1 MAVTEVVTTKVVLAE
16 ELQHMVLAEAVAVLV
31 ETGQVL
37 TQQVEGHLV
46 QES

>member
-1 MAVTEVVTTKVVLAE
+1 MVATEVATTKVVQVA
-16 ELQHMVLAEAVAVLV
+16 ELQHMVLAEEVAVLV